1 MAKKIDIKS
10 FEKNLEKLEEVVQK
24 LESDEL
30 DLDKSLKEF
39 EAGVELYQVCKSTL
53 EQAQKKVS
61 KLTEL
66 LEEKEIQIDN
76 D

>member
-39 EAGVELYQVCKSTL
+39 EAGVELYQICKSTL

>member
-39 EAGVELYQVCKSTL
+39 EAGVELYQVCKTTL

-66 LEEKEIQIDN
+66 LEEKELQLEN